1 MRLVIILLFSSIS
14 FNLFAQGEIRMG
26 LQGGLNFSYRF
37 LSNNNEDDPMTDE
50 IIRHYDTYETPAVA
64 YRFAFATDF
73 QLSKHFNFEVGA
85 SITRNQYIYSNSD
98 LSFGDFVD
106 PRRGFISDID
116 QVKTYE
122 RRVNYIYAGVPVRGI
137 YRAGLTSL
145 KFVGHIGVSPQ
156 ILLDNYFKSTVT
168 YQNGTEDTTQSE
180 SSDEPADFNFSPFF
194 GVGLEWELADKW
206 CLRTEAVARYGALD
220 VSDQSPINTRLIS
233 SEFTAGVYY
242 LLRSGKDSTE

>member
-1 MRLVIILLFSSIS
+1 MRIVVVWIFAILSI
-14 FNLFAQGEIRMG
+14 NGFAQGEIKMG
-26 LQGGLNFSYRF
+26 VQAGLNFSYRF
-37 LSNNNEDDPMTDE
+37 LSNNNDDDPMTDDA
-50 IIRHYDTYETPAVA
+50 IRHFDTYETPAAA

-73 QLSKHFNFEVGA
+73 QLSRHLNFEVGA
-85 SITRNQYIYSNSD
+85 SFTRNQYVYSNSD
-98 LSFGDFVD
+98 LNYSGFVE
-106 PRRGFISDID
+106 PRRGFVQDPD

-137 YRAGLTSL
+137 YRAGLSSL
-145 KFVGHIGVSPQ
+145 KFIGHIGVSPQ

-168 YQNGTEDTTQSE
+168 YQDGTENTNESE
-180 SSDEPADFNFSPFF
+180 SQSDLADFNFSPFF

-220 VSDQSPINTRLIS
+220 VSDQSPINTRLVS
-233 SEFTAGVYY
+233 SEFTAGLYY